1 VDKKLANEFDSHLKT
16 VMLNLSN
23 ALRSQELSLKE
34 KNAEV
39 LKSKYFLYD
48 VCFEKALSF
57 LSTNKTAQEQPVS
70 QVLDQIRQGTCAC
83 FVYMS

>member
-1 VDKKLANEFDSHLKT
+1 MKT

-23 ALRSQELSLKE
+23 ALRSHDLSLKE

-48 VCFEKALSF
+48 VCFEKA
-57 LSTNKTAQEQPVS
+57 
-70 QVLDQIRQGTCAC
+70 I
-83 FVYMS
+83 

>member
-1 VDKKLANEFDSHLKT
+1 MSDKKLASEFDNHLKT

-23 ALRSQELSLKE
+23 ALRSQELTVKE

-48 VCFEKALSF
+48 VCFEKSIQYMVAS
-57 LSTNKTAQEQPVS
+57 N
-70 QVLDQIRQGTCAC
+70 GTSNDAGKP
-83 FVYMS
+83 

>member
-1 VDKKLANEFDSHLKT
+1 MDKRLANEFDSHLKT

-48 VCFEKALSF
+48 VCFEKAI
-57 LSTNKTAQEQPVS
+57 Q
-70 QVLDQIRQGTCAC
+70 
-83 FVYMS
+83 YMT

>member
-1 VDKKLANEFDSHLKT
+1 MKT

-23 ALRSQELSLKE
+23 ALRSKELNVKE

-48 VCFEKALSF
+48 VCYEKAIQYLS
-57 LSTNKTAQEQPVS
+57 LAGSATAQA
-70 QVLDQIRQGTCAC
+70 LHC
-83 FVYMS
+83 FNDTDE

>member
-1 VDKKLANEFDSHLKT
+1 MNVPLTDKKLANEFDNHLKT

-23 ALRSQELSLKE
+23 ALKSQDLSVKE

-48 VCFEKALSF
+48 VCFEKVIQFMAIS
-57 LSTNKTAQEQPVS
+57 EQNS
-70 QVLDQIRQGTCAC
+70 
-83 FVYMS
+83 

>member
-1 VDKKLANEFDSHLKT
+1 MDKKLANEFDSHLKT

-23 ALRSQELSLKE
+23 ALRSPELSLKE

-48 VCFEKALSF
+48 VCFEKALTYV
-57 LSTNKTAQEQPVS
+57 ST
-70 QVLDQIRQGTCAC
+70 
-83 FVYMS
+83 